1 MRGEP
6 SPTPRAYLDIVVP
19 SGEVWSLPV
28 LRRWDFGVGSLS
40 KLTGLGGV
48 GRIDLLG
55 KLTRGVS
62 EVRVSSL
69 DHIERGSY
77 TLPEGKYGAVAG
89 LDRSTNTF
97 V

>member
-1 MRGEP
+1 M
-6 SPTPRAYLDIVVP
+6 
-19 SGEVWSLPV
+19 
-28 LRRWDFGVGSLS
+28 
-40 KLTGLGGV
+40 
-48 GRIDLLG
+48 DLLG

>member
-1 MRGEP
+1 M
-6 SPTPRAYLDIVVP
+6 VP
-19 SGEVWSLPV
+19 SGEFWSLSV

-48 GRIDLLG
+48 GRIDLFG

-62 EVRVSSL
+62 EARVSSL
-69 DHIERGSY
+69 DHTKKGRY
-77 TLPEGKYGAVAG
+77 ALPEGKYGAVAG
-89 LDRSTNTF
+89 LDRSTKTF